1 MPARAPEAIRAY
13 GCIIRRARSPT
24 ICTPTPLPR
33 VAQMPI
39 HPKSRHHLQLV
50 GGAFAALLAASPATA
65 QTAATTETHAA
76 TPTGAKDSTKA
87 PLKEAGPKPKS
98 VYGVNLTRAEARA
111 LLAEM
116 QQITEKTL
124 ATSRAAEKANSV
136 ADVKAAADQVL
147 QAAWGTTTGR
157 GEGTTA
163 EVKLP
168 GWKER
173 WQVTGA
179 EWAPSYAKRLGTAAP
194 KVTDPRQ
201 LGVMGRGRAVR
212 GRLNAIVAG
221 TIAASP
227 AEKATAEQ
235 IAASISNVVGWTYMS
250 EGLKGNEM
258 QPRVSLTYVWD
269 APSEFWN
276 STSDTGWFDEVFS
289 QAINILK
296 TDYGTDVA
304 EARKHAA
311 GMTELLQKALAG
323 LDADKN
329 GKVEAKM
336 MEGGLN
342 AALAAA
348 GTEGL

>member
-1 MPARAPEAIRAY
+1 MSRQH
-13 GCIIRRARSPT
+13 
-24 ICTPTPLPR
+24 PL
-33 VAQMPI
+33 V
-39 HPKSRHHLQLV
+39 LLT
-50 GGAFAALLAASPATA
+50 GLAALLAATPAAA
-65 QTAATTETHAA
+65 QTTATESHAA
-76 TPTGAKDSTKA
+76 APTAVKA
-87 PLKEAGPKPKS
+87 ADTVSGRPHPRS
-98 VYGVNLTRAEARA
+98 VFGTNLTRQEARA

-116 QQITEKTL
+116 QQITEKAL
-124 ATSRAAEKANSV
+124 ATSRAAEKAASV
-136 ADVKAAADQVL
+136 ADVKTAAGQVL
-147 QAAWGTTTGR
+147 QAAWGNAAGR
-157 GEGTTA
+157 GEGNTA
-163 EVKLP
+163 EVTLP

-173 WQVTGA
+173 WQVTGG
-179 EWAPSYAKRLGTAAP
+179 EWSPSYAKRLGTLPP
-194 KVTDPRQ
+194 KITDPHQ

-227 AEKATAEQ
+227 AEKASAEQ
-235 IAASISNVVGWTYMS
+235 VAAAVSNVVGWTYIS

-258 QPRVSLTYVWD
+258 QPRISLTYMWD

-276 STSDTGWFDEVFS
+276 STSDTGWFDEAFS

-311 GMTELLQKALAG
+311 GMTELLQKVLVG

-329 GKVEAKM
+329 GKVEPKM

-348 GTEGL
+348 GTDGI